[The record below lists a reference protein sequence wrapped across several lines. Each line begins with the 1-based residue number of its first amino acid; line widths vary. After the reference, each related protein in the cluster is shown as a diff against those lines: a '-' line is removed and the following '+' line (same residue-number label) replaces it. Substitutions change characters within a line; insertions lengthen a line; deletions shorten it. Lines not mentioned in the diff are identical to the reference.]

1 MAPEGG
7 SRLPS
12 TTLTLVISNSINV
25 LMLLLL
31 LYQIFKNTNL
41 SADKAKA
48 YELVILLTVGVMLAE
63 VAAAVFDTRGP
74 AFRIPNIIVNV
85 VGFALSPSI
94 AFVLALV
101 FDETL
106 YRKIKPAALMLAAYG
121 VVVLAS
127 PWTGWIFSVSEENI
141 YTRGRYFS
149 IYVAAYIICLLFL
162 IFSNYRQAR
171 QWQMSERVVLVM
183 LSVIILIG
191 PAVQV
196 LFPEIH
202 VTWHCVTAVLV
213 MYYVFM
219 RELQFKYDTVTN
231 LLNRQSYKKELERLG
246 AHGHATIILFDLDQ
260 FKEINDNYG
269 HTKGDDCLKTTAGI
283 INSSFKKVGRA
294 YRIGGDEFC
303 VLGQNAGAETVQACM
318 DSMLQAINKARKA
331 DPVIPIVS
339 YGFSVYDK
347 GRHQN
352 ILQAVEEAD
361 QKMYACKRNRRI
373 DIAL

>member
-1 MAPEGG
+1 M
-7 SRLPS
+7 PS

-48 YELVILLTVGVMLAE
+48 YVLVILLTVSVMLAE
-63 VAAAVFDTRGP
+63 VAAGVFDTLGS

-85 VGFALSPSI
+85 VGFALSPGI

-106 YRKIKPAALMLAAYG
+106 YRKTKPAVLMLTAYG
-121 VVVLAS
+121 LVVLAS

-141 YTRGRYFS
+141 YTRGRYFW
-149 IYVAAYIICLLFL
+149 IYVATYIICLLFL

-171 QWQMSERVVLVM
+171 QWQMSERMVLVM

-339 YGFSVYDK
+339 YGSSVYDK